1 MTRARTAVPAEC
13 AGTSELSKDDISG
26 DLEHARRPAK
36 QGAAD
41 LNAPRIPPGL
51 FWGLGGLEAKWLR
64 GSETQRYLPSPLLK
78 SMTKVMQ
85 DQRSTGLEGLVVAA
99 ETDTESKR

>member
-1 MTRARTAVPAEC
+1 MPKYAGGSNTAGPTRAGRAPY
-13 AGTSELSKDDISG
+13 
-26 DLEHARRPAK
+26 
-36 QGAAD
+36 

-51 FWGLGGLEAKWLR
+51 FGGLGGLEAKWFR